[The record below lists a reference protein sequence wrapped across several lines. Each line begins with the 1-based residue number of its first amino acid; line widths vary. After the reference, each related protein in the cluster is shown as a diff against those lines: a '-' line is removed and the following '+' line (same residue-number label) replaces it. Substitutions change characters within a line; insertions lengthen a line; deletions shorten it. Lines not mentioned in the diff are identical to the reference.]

1 MRIRPLLLVDVD
13 GVISL
18 FGFEAATP
26 PPGRLAL
33 VDGVPHLLSI
43 QTAER
48 LKVLQ
53 EGFDCAWCTG
63 WEERADEL
71 LPFVVDAPR
80 GSPHVPIDA
89 SAGPGRSVAGH
100 WKLAAIDRFAGR
112 DRPLAW
118 IDDAHDDACHAWAQA
133 RPGPTLLVT
142 TDPAVGLTDE
152 DADALRAFGSINGT
166 EPA

>member
-26 PPGRLAL
+26 PPGRLTL
-33 VDGVPHLLSI
+33 VDGVPHLLSL

-48 LKVLQ
+48 LKTLQ
-53 EGFDCAWCTG
+53 AGFDCAWCTG

-71 LPFVVDAPR
+71 LPFVVDVPR
-80 GSPHVPIDA
+80 GWPHVPIEA
-89 SAGPGRSVAGH
+89 ATGPGRSVAGH

-112 DRPLAW
+112 HRPLAW
-118 IDDAHDDACHAWAQA
+118 IDDAHDDACRAWAAA
-133 RPGPTLLVT
+133 RPGPTRLLT
-142 TDPAVGLTDE
+142 TDPAVGLTGRGTS
-152 DADALRAFGSINGT
+152 ALLDWAARLSG
-166 EPA
+166 

>member
-48 LKVLQ
+48 LKLLQ
-53 EGFDCAWCTG
+53 
-63 WEERADEL
+63 
-71 LPFVVDAPR
+71 
-80 GSPHVPIDA
+80 
-89 SAGPGRSVAGH
+89 AG
-100 WKLAAIDRFAGR
+100 
-112 DRPLAW
+112 
-118 IDDAHDDACHAWAQA
+118 
-133 RPGPTLLVT
+133 
-142 TDPAVGLTDE
+142 
-152 DADALRAFGSINGT
+152 
-166 EPA
+166 